1 MWKRAGEDR
10 KRKER
15 GRAFFLTMMHLLVA
29 QSFIGVKHHGQVFIS
44 RRGVN

>member
-1 MWKRAGEDR
+1 METSGRGQKKKGE
-10 KRKER
+10 
-15 GRAFFLTMMHLLVA
+15 GQSLFFTMMHLLVA

>member
-1 MWKRAGEDR
+1 MEASGRGQKKKGER
-10 KRKER
+10 QSL
-15 GRAFFLTMMHLLVA
+15 FSSMMHSLVA